1 MRYSELKDS
10 EFYHFFN
17 LSEQFKEKFSS
28 NITKLLLKTG
38 GFQEH
43 IDIFLYINGNNQI
56 KKAELYLDREWI
68 GNKKSINPFGTD
80 MSKSFINYFLPSNK
94 DSEFKKHLV
103 HYLFNLRGENQVLI
117 PLHKAFRSFEESK
130 PEIIPYLDVYR
141 NTKKEI
147 SKISKNFELFIENI
161 IQDQK
166 ERLLINIE
174 LF

>member
-17 LSEQFKEKFSS
+17 LIEQKKEKFNS
-28 NITKLLLKTG
+28 NLTKLFLKTG

-43 IDIFLYINGNNQI
+43 IDIFLYINKNIQI
-56 KKAELYLDREWI
+56 KKAELFLERQWI

-80 MSKSFINYFLPSNK
+80 ISKGFINYFLPSNK

-103 HYLFNLRGENQVLI
+103 HDLFNLRGENQVVI
-117 PLHKAFRSFEESK
+117 PLHQAFRGFEEST

-147 SKISKNFELFIENI
+147 SKTSKNFELFMQNI

-166 ERLLINIE
+166 ERLLISIK